1 MFTDDVVTHFTFRT
15 WLALV
20 VKVEFA
26 LWVTWQLSPIR
37 ISGCPEIPEQIHR
50 DRWRM
55 KLGRAEWKVGNCPD
69 VLLELTGEAALDAV
83 MARVVWASAISLT
96 EAIHPR

>member
-1 MFTDDVVTHFTFRT
+1 MTKYPFYVSDVARPCRKGGVCTLGHSNSAQFDFRM
-15 WLALV
+15 
-20 VKVEFA
+20 
-26 LWVTWQLSPIR
+26 QR
-37 ISGCPEIPEQIHR
+37 IPEQIHR

-83 MARVVWASAISLT
+83 MAELCEVPS
-96 EAIHPR
+96 H